1 MVVDYYVMLLSVVNF
16 LLSLVL
22 SEEILEVG
30 GMSEYACYGQIL
42 DIQCKGN
49 EVIVFDKAR
58 YGRNDTQIATACDT
72 HYKVSIQTFLKKS
85 VCRIFNRLI
94 KLFLHLN

>member
-1 MVVDYYVMLLSVVNF
+1 MKLLIF
-16 LLSLVL
+16 YLPLVL
-22 SEEILEVG
+22 SEATLEAG

-72 HYKVSIQTFLKKS
+72 HYKVSIQTFFE
-85 VCRIFNRLI
+85 V
-94 KLFLHLN
+94 

>member
-16 LLSLVL
+16 LLPLVL

-42 DIQCKGN
+42 DIQCNGN

-72 HYKVSIQTFLKKS
+72 HYKVSIQTF
-85 VCRIFNRLI
+85 F
-94 KLFLHLN
+94 